1 MKSSSKFITLEG
13 IEGSGKSTNLQAIN
27 KVLKQNHI
35 KSIYTREPG
44 GSLIGEKLR
53 EILLDVE
60 AVLSNEVELL
70 LMLADRKDHVDKVIL
85 PNLKKG
91 LWVISD
97 RYMDSSL
104 AYQGGGR
111 EMDIEE
117 LLLISSPMNLPA
129 PDLTL
134 LFDLPVELA
143 IKRMKVRGSLDRFEK
158 EEYEFHKKVRN
169 SYLDLAKQFPE
180 RIKIIDSSKKIEE
193 VTLEVENLVLQL
205 VNQ

>member
-1 MKSSSKFITLEG
+1 
-13 IEGSGKSTNLQAIN
+13 
-27 KVLKQNHI
+27 
-35 KSIYTREPG
+35 
-44 GSLIGEKLR
+44 
-53 EILLDVE
+53 
-60 AVLSNEVELL
+60 
-70 LMLADRKDHVDKVIL
+70 
-85 PNLKKG
+85 
-91 LWVISD
+91 
-97 RYMDSSL
+97 
-104 AYQGGGR
+104 
-111 EMDIEE
+111 
-117 LLLISSPMNLPA
+117 MNLPA